1 MVGRCFYGI
10 GIAGIGIQQFIYSA
24 FRPVLLQYWPVSIPG
39 VSFWAYITGA
49 VLMLAGAIIIFSK
62 NARILAF
69 ALGMFFFLLFVCCH
83 VYYQLFLSPNDF
95 HLGSCTDALK
105 ELALSGGAFLIAAS
119 FPKPE
124 IIFSQ

>member
-62 NARILAF
+62 NAMILAL
-69 ALGMFFFLLFVCCH
+69 ALGMFSFLLFVCCH
-83 VYYQLFLSPNDF
+83 VYYQLIF
-95 HLGSCTDALK
+95 
-105 ELALSGGAFLIAAS
+105 
-119 FPKPE
+119 KP
-124 IIFSQ
+124 Q